1 MPHRFTIRLLLALTA
16 AAAPLASTEP
26 EDELKAAT
34 VLTFLRHSEWQN
46 PPAGGKLTLGILG
59 RSAMLDALRR
69 NVDGKS
75 ANGRTVRVVFLQR
88 PSDCLDCQAIYLA
101 SDNRDELKQHITG
114 LRSSG
119 LLVMGESDR
128 LLELGGA
135 VSLIIVNG
143 HMSFEVSQDALSRS
157 TIAISSKLLRYGRV
171 VGRQP

>member
-1 MPHRFTIRLLLALTA
+1 
-16 AAAPLASTEP
+16 
-26 EDELKAAT
+26 
-34 VLTFLRHSEWQN
+34 
-46 PPAGGKLTLGILG
+46 
-59 RSAMLDALRR
+59 MLDALRR

-101 SDNRDELKQHITG
+101 SDNRDELKLHITG